1 MRIADHP
8 FSMSHGPSL
17 PEKRSPPDASPDLSR
32 RELPLILGIRQEEL
46 FRRLVDSVK
55 DYAIFMLTPEGT
67 IASWNAGAERLKGY
81 TAAEAIGRHFSM
93 FYPAESIAA
102 GWPQEELRRAR
113 QNGRIEDEG
122 WRLRKDG
129 TRFWAN
135 VVITPVWGAG
145 EHLIGF
151 SKVTRDLT
159 ERRLHETR
167 LRESERNQRLLIE
180 GVQDYAIFRLDPH
193 GVITSWN
200 LGAQRIE
207 GYAAGEAIGC
217 HFSIFYPP
225 EAVARG
231 WPQEELRRA
240 EALGRFED
248 EGWRVRKDGT
258 QLWAN
263 VVITA
268 IRDERSTLLGFSK
281 VVRDLS
287 ERRRQEQ
294 RLKESEENLRLVV
307 EGVRDHALF
316 LLGSDGSIASW
327 NQGAERLF
335 GWAAADIVGR
345 PVATLYAE
353 DDRSAGQPQAE
364 LASARHAG
372 FFEADGWR
380 ARADGRRV
388 WVHAAFTA
396 LTDARGEARGYVHIL
411 RDLSERLRVRELED
425 EGLRIQQFIAML
437 SHELRNPLAP
447 ISNAVRILRKKSD
460 SPEVNRC
467 ADMIGR
473 QAEHLTRLVEDLL
486 DVSRIT
492 NGKIRIQP
500 ESLELNTLVKL
511 AAESARADIEDQGHA
526 FDVQL
531 APQSIF
537 VEGDATRLTQ
547 VLANLLSNAAKY
559 TPRGGTISVGLRRD
573 HAVATLEVTD
583 TGTGMSDALMQR
595 AFDPFVQGSRELDR
609 TGGGLGI
616 GLTLVKKIV
625 ELHGGSV
632 AVASAG
638 RNRGTRFTVT
648 LPLAVG
654 APVAAHTAP
663 PPQELPRRRHI
674 LVVDDNRD
682 AADSL
687 AELLRMVGHD
697 VVLAHDGAQ
706 ALEVAA
712 ANHPDTVLLD
722 IGLPGMDGYEV
733 ARRLRERPDLARAR
747 LIALTGYGQ
756 ASDRQAT
763 TDAGFE
769 AHLVKPVDFVELER
783 LLA

>member
-1 MRIADHP
+1 VPD
-8 FSMSHGPSL
+8 
-17 PEKRSPPDASPDLSR
+17 PPNL
-32 RELPLILGIRQEEL
+32 LGIGQDEL

-67 IASWNAGAERLKGY
+67 IASWNAGAQRLKGY
-81 TAAEAIGRHFSM
+81 TATDAIGRHFSM
-93 FYPAESIAA
+93 FYPAEAIAA

-113 QNGRIEDEG
+113 LHGRLEDEG
-122 WRLRKDG
+122 WRIRQDG
-129 TRFWAN
+129 SRFWAN
-135 VVITPVWGAG
+135 VVITPVWGG
-145 EHLIGF
+145 DGRLIGF

-193 GVITSWN
+193 GIITSWN
-200 LGAQRIE
+200 QGAQRIE
-207 GYAAGEAIGC
+207 GYAADEAIGR
-217 HFSIFYPP
+217 HFSLFCLP
-225 EAVARG
+225 EAVASG
-231 WPQEELRRA
+231 WPREQLGRA
-240 EALGRFED
+240 DAFGRFED

-258 QLWAN
+258 LLWAN

-268 IRDERSTLLGFSK
+268 IRDELGNLAGFSL
-281 VVRDLS
+281 VLRDLS

-294 RLKESEENLRLVV
+294 RLKESEENLRLLV
-307 EGVRDHALF
+307 EGVRDHAMF
-316 LLGSDGSIASW
+316 LLGADGSVASW
-327 NQGAERLF
+327 NQGAQRMF
-335 GWAAADIVGR
+335 GWEANDVVGQPVAVLYDEVGR
-345 PVATLYAE
+345 A
-353 DDRSAGQPQAE
+353 AGLPQAE
-364 LASARHAG
+364 LVSARHAG

-380 ARADGRRV
+380 VRADGSPV
-388 WVHAAFTA
+388 WVHAAFNA
-396 LTDARGEARGYVHIL
+396 LPDAKGQARGYVHIL
-411 RDLSERLRVRELED
+411 RDLSERLRMRELED
-425 EGLRIQQFIAML
+425 EGARIHQFIAML

-447 ISNAVRILRKKSD
+447 IANAVRILRRKSD

-473 QAEHLTRLVEDLL
+473 QADHLTRLVEDLL

-492 NGKIRIQP
+492 SGKIRIQP
-500 ESLELNTLVKL
+500 AALELNTLVNL
-511 AAESARADIEDQGHA
+511 AAESARPDIETAGLA
-526 FDVQL
+526 LELQL

-537 VEGDATRLTQ
+537 IAGDATRLTQ

-559 TPRGGTISVGLRRD
+559 TPRGGTITVSLQRD
-573 HAVATLEVTD
+573 QAIATLEVTD
-583 TGTGMSDALMQR
+583 TGIGMSDTLMQR

-609 TGGGLGI
+609 SGGGLGI
-616 GLTLVKKIV
+616 GLTLVRRIV
-625 ELHGGSV
+625 ELHGGKV

-638 RNRGTRFTVT
+638 IGRGTRFTVT
-648 LPLAVG
+648 LPLAVAHPAA
-654 APVAAHTAP
+654 APMQSAAAAP
-663 PPQELPRRRHI
+663 APPRRRHI

-733 ARRLRERPDLARAR
+733 ARRLRARPEFARAR

-756 ASDRQAT
+756 SSDRRAT
-763 TDAGFE
+763 SEAGFE

>member
-1 MRIADHP
+1 ME
-8 FSMSHGPSL
+8 HGPSL
-17 PEKRSPPDASPDLSR
+17 SATSSALNASPSSPEGEPPKL
-32 RELPLILGIRQEEL
+32 LGISQEDL

-67 IASWNAGAERLKGY
+67 IATWNAGAQRLKGY
-81 TAAEAIGRHFSM
+81 TAADAIGRHFSM
-93 FYPAESIAA
+93 FYPAEAIAA

-113 QNGRIEDEG
+113 QHGRLEDEG
-122 WRLRKDG
+122 WRIRKDG

-135 VVITPVWGAG
+135 VVITPVWGG
-145 EHLIGF
+145 DDRLIGF

-159 ERRLHETR
+159 ERRQHEMR
-167 LRESERNQRLLIE
+167 LRESERNQRQLIE

-207 GYAAGEAIGC
+207 GYSAEEAIGC
-217 HFSIFYPP
+217 HFSMFYPQD
-225 EAVARG
+225 AAARG
-231 WPQEELRRA
+231 WPQEELLRA

-263 VVITA
+263 VIITA
-268 IRDERSTLLGFSK
+268 IRDERGKLLGFTK

-307 EGVRDHALF
+307 EGVRDHAMF
-316 LLGSDGSIASW
+316 LLGADGSIASW
-327 NQGAERLF
+327 NLGAERLL
-335 GWAAADIVGR
+335 GWAAAEIVGR
-345 PVATLYAE
+345 PIADLYPDA
-353 DDRSAGQPQAE
+353 DRAAGQPQAE

-380 ARADGRRV
+380 LKSDGSRL
-388 WVHAAFTA
+388 WVHSAFTT
-396 LTDARGEARGYVHIL
+396 LVDARGHARGYVHIL
-411 RDLSERLRVRELED
+411 RDLSERLRMRELED
-425 EGLRIQQFIAML
+425 EGMRIQRFIAML

-447 ISNAVRILRKKSD
+447 IANAVRILKKKSE

-473 QAEHLTRLVEDLL
+473 QTEHLTRLVEDLL

-492 NGKIRIQP
+492 TGKIRIEP

-511 AAESARADIEDQGHA
+511 ATEAARDDIEAAGQA
-526 FDVQL
+526 FAVEL

-559 TPRGGTISVGLRRD
+559 TPRGGTICVALRRD

-583 TGTGMSDALMQR
+583 TGAGMSDALMER
-595 AFDPFVQGSRELDR
+595 AFDPFVQGNRELDR
-609 TGGGLGI
+609 LGGGLGI
-616 GLTLVKKIV
+616 GLTLVKRIV

-632 AVASAG
+632 AIASAG
-638 RNRGTRFTVT
+638 REKGTRFTVT
-648 LPLAVG
+648 LPLAVSTP
-654 APVAAHTAP
+654 AEAAVSPLAH
-663 PPQELPRRRHI
+663 EMPRRRHI

-697 VVLAHDGAQ
+697 VLLAHDGAQ
-706 ALEVAA
+706 AVEVATT
-712 ANHPDTVLLD
+712 HRPDTVLLD

-733 ARRLRERPDLARAR
+733 ARRLREQPDLVRTR

-756 ASDRQAT
+756 ASDRHAT
-763 TDAGFE
+763 TEAGFE